1 MDTGQILSIFLR
13 GALGIR
19 GRKRARRAARFVT
32 GHRGFLSAST
42 LLGAAGVAWG
52 IYDSMKEGATGAT
65 GATGASGAMGATGAT
80 GASGLPA
87 IAQPGS
93 ASATAGATGGLT
105 MPPPLPGTATSS
117 DAVLPMDVVRL
128 VRLAVSAARADGT
141 LTPQERELVVEHARQ
156 AGIESLVEQELARAR
171 PLAEI
176 VGGVSDSQAKHDL
189 YVLAFTIIR
198 ADESVTGA
206 ERVYLAQLAHQL
218 GLDADTAGRLERE
231 TAAGI
236 DSIPDADT
244 PP

>member
-1 MDTGQILSIFLR
+1 VDTGQILSIFLR

-52 IYDSMKEGATGAT
+52 IYDSMKEGATSAA
-65 GATGASGAMGATGAT
+65 GATGASGAS

>member
-1 MDTGQILSIFLR
+1 VDTGQILSIFLR

-52 IYDSMKEGATGAT
+52 IYDSMKEGATSAA
-65 GATGASGAMGATGAT
+65 GATGAS